1 LTTTAAATSG
11 NLQPVPAHR
20 LYTVQMEIMIEAESP
35 EHLSEL
41 MDDLTAAQLVERA
54 ATATVTSHRKTDG

>member
-1 LTTTAAATSG
+1 
-11 NLQPVPAHR
+11 
-20 LYTVQMEIMIEAESP
+20 MEIMIEAESP